1 MEQYQKNIGKKVN
14 VTTLEDKLISGE
26 LIASNNDEITLKEVN
41 TVKNTSTKKKEIIEN
56 VHHLKMKNIRET
68 KLIISF

>member
-1 MEQYQKNIGKKVN
+1 MN
-14 VTTLEDKLISGE
+14 VITTEDKLISGE
-26 LIASNNDEITLKEVN
+26 LISSENDEITLKEVN

-56 VHHLKMKNIRET
+56 IHLLKMKNIKET